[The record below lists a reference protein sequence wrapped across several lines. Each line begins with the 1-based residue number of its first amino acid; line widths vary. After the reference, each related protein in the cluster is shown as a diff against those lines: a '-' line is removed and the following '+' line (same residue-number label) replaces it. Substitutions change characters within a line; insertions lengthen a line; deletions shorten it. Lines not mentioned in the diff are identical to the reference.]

1 MMKPAN
7 LNQDPTEAASL
18 HLEVRDL
25 RVHYD
30 GIHAL
35 HGVSFQV
42 PRGQIVTLIGAN
54 GAGKTSILRAISGL
68 TPYTGSV
75 TFEGR
80 DLQRVPAH
88 RIVGL
93 GIAQVPEGRAI
104 FGNLTVEENLR
115 LATWQRRDRE
125 AIQTDFERV
134 LTTFPRL
141 RERLRQAGGTLS
153 GGEQQML
160 AVGRALMSRARLL
173 LLDEPSMGMSP
184 RLVQE
189 LFAII
194 QDINRT
200 DTTILLVEQNAHQA
214 LRIASRAYV
223 LETGRITLAGTGQE
237 LLGDPRVKEAY
248 LGTATLAKDAKG
260 KEEPLGPRQN
270 SLGA

>member
-1 MMKPAN
+1 MKPATLKPN
-7 LNQDPTEAASL
+7 PMPAGSP

-54 GAGKTSILRAISGL
+54 GAGKTSILRALSGL
-68 TPYTGSV
+68 TPYTGSIL
-75 TFEGR
+75 FEGR

-93 GIAQVPEGRAI
+93 GMAHVPEGRAI
-104 FGNLTVEENLR
+104 FGNLTVQENLR
-115 LATWQRRDRE
+115 LATWQRCDRE
-125 AIQTDFERV
+125 AIESDFERV

-141 RERLRQAGGTLS
+141 RERLRQPAGTLS

-160 AVGRALMSRARLL
+160 AVGRALMSRASLL

-200 DTTILLVEQNAHQA
+200 GTTILLVEQNANQA
-214 LRIASRAYV
+214 LRIAFRAYV
-223 LETGRITLAGTGQE
+223 LETGRITLSGTGPE

-248 LGTATLAKDAKG
+248 LGTAATGKG
-260 KEEPLGPRQN
+260 ANRNPQP
-270 SLGA
+270 